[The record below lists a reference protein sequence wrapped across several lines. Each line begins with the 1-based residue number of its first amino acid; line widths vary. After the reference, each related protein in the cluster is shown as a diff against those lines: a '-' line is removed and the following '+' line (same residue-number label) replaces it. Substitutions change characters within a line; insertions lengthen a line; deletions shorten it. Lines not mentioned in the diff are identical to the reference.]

1 MYIQIKPIYKL
12 LRFYINKKN
21 SIFGYVY
28 ICEISSEIVVKMH
41 SAAT

>member
-28 ICEISSEIVVKMH
+28 RCINYLKFQ
-41 SAAT
+41 AK